1 MGFLKKVT
9 KTIKKGWKD
18 TFGWADDPWM
28 KDYVL
33 PVAATVA
40 SAYFGGPI
48 IAGAMEAAGASAS
61 AAAAIGT
68 STAASAGA
76 SAYQGARASHL
87 QDKAQKEQIAAMR
100 DIANQQAAA
109 AAVPVATSVAKQ
121 ETVTGATQDANY
133 ATERRRAMSMAD
145 TRTSANLRRWSSS
158 GKRRTL

>member
-1 MGFLKKVT
+1 MGFIKKVT

-18 TFGWADDPWM
+18 TFGWADDDWA
-28 KDYVL
+28 K
-33 PVAATVA
+33 
-40 SAYFGGPI
+40 PI
-48 IAGAMEAAGASAS
+48 IAGVGGGLVGLAAYSA
-61 AAAAIGT
+61 I
-68 STAASAGA
+68 
-76 SAYQGARASHL
+76 QGVKDAKDA
-87 QDKAQKEQIAAMR
+87 QKAQLAAMR

-145 TRTSANLRRWSSS
+145 TRTSTNLRRWSSS